1 MAKTPRC
8 RILSVI
14 SSKIANIPVT
24 VTYNLHFVLSI
35 DMHKNLRALMV
46 ISERDWNVGVNKVG
60 RNHKV
65 VFYKHTL
72 NLVHCTQNLRRKND

>member
-1 MAKTPRC
+1 MAKPPRY

-14 SSKIANIPVT
+14 SSKIANIPLT
-24 VTYNLHFVLSI
+24 VTYNLHFVLSL
-35 DMHKNLRALMV
+35 DMHKNLHALMV

-65 VFYKHTL
+65 VFYKHAL
-72 NLVHCTQNLRRKND
+72 NLVHFTQNLRSKK